1 MTQRPP
7 AAEDA
12 VSVLNR
18 VFVRALLALGAAG
31 ETEQACRLAAEAWTR
46 LRHAHPREAE
56 RLNGALHALTR
67 KSAVTRPAVTLP
79 TDGEKDG

>member
-1 MTQRPP
+1 MTESRP
-7 AAEDA
+7 AAADA

-18 VFVRALLALGAAG
+18 LLVRTLLALGAAG
-31 ETEQACRLAAEAWTR
+31 EAEQACRLAAEAWST

-67 KSAVTRPAVTLP
+67 NSAVTLP